1 MTENNRLGKSGIYTF
16 ITHAGALFTVCCW
29 GLSFVATKVIM
40 DGAITPTP
48 LSPTEAYLYRF
59 IIAYAVILLLCH
71 KKLFCD
77 NLKDEM
83 LMLLCGM
90 TSGSIYFIA
99 ENTALELTY
108 TSNVSL
114 LTSTSPLLTVIIVGL
129 LYKSE
134 RPGLGTIIGSCIA
147 FAGVGCVI
155 FNSSTS
161 IDIQPLGD
169 MISMGAALSWAFYSL
184 IVRKLNVV
192 YDAMFIT
199 RKTFFYGIVT
209 AFPFLFSEREIYNPI
224 AVFSNGWPVVD
235 GCLLFLALFPSVI
248 AFYLWAI
255 TIKRLG
261 PINANNYMYLQ
272 PVVTVIASA
281 FILGEKVSLLGYIGF
296 LLILLGLSSGYYLEK
311 VFGLVTRSNKVDK

>member
-1 MTENNRLGKSGIYTF
+1 MSEVNRLGKSGIYTF
-16 ITHAGALFTVCCW
+16 LTHAGAFFTVCCW

-40 DGAITPTP
+40 DDMATPTP

-59 IIAYAVILLLCH
+59 IIAYLVILLLCH
-71 KKLFCD
+71 NKFLCD
-77 NLKDEM
+77 NIKDEALM
-83 LMLLCGM
+83 LMCGM

-114 LTSTSPLLTVIIVGL
+114 LTSTSPLITVMIVGL

-134 RPGLGTIIGSCIA
+134 RPGLGLIIGSLIA
-147 FAGVGCVI
+147 FCGVGCVI

-169 MISMGAALSWAFYSL
+169 LISMGAALSWAFYSL

-209 AFPFLFSEREIYNPI
+209 AFPFLLSDADIQNPMC
-224 AVFSNGWPVVD
+224 VLSNGWPVVD

-281 FILGEKVSLLGYIGF
+281 IILGEKVSILGYIGF
-296 LLILLGLSSGYYLEK
+296 LLILLGLWAGYYLENILGK
-311 VFGLVTRSNKVDK
+311 KKAQK

>member
-1 MTENNRLGKSGIYTF
+1 MTEINRSGKSGVYT
-16 ITHAGALFTVCCW
+16 ILTHIGALFTVSCW

-40 DGAITPTP
+40 DGEATTTP

-59 IIAYAVILLLCH
+59 IIAYLVIVLLCH
-71 KKLFCD
+71 KKIWC
-77 NLKDEM
+77 NNIKDEA

-114 LTSTSPLLTVIIVGL
+114 LTSTSPLITVIIVGL

-134 RPGLGTIIGSCIA
+134 RPGLGLIIGSAIA

-209 AFPFLFSEREIYNPI
+209 ALPFLWSEPDIQAPLS
-224 AVFSNGWPVVD
+224 VLVNGWPIVD
-235 GCLLFLALFPSVI
+235 VCLLFLALFPSVI
-248 AFYLWAI
+248 AFYLWAL

-281 FILGEKVSLLGYIGF
+281 IILGEKVSLLGYIGF
-296 LLILLGLSSGYYLEK
+296 VLILIGLWSGYYLEK
-311 VFGLVTRSNKVDK
+311 IFGKGDIKN